1 MLLSLMILEFVIL
14 LDRMVLNGFRRNS
27 YSFTDVWAQNVPH

>member
-1 MLLSLMILEFVIL
+1 MILEFVIV

-27 YSFTDVWAQNVPH
+27 HSFTGV